1 MVHNEKEKYINKI
14 VDLYSKSKIEG
25 SAKDE
30 FHEWLTDEQFAEEK
44 NNALFALWEQTE
56 DVANEDIFASFAS
69 LQSKAELRTEKKNT
83 LLLTMWRY
91 GAAIAIV
98 LIVAVTSAFIF
109 TGKTSSDVNMN
120 MNEFY
125 SQIGESDTI
134 TLPDGSIVYVNSKTV
149 ILYPESFGKETRTIY
164 LLGEAH
170 FKVLKNEDIP
180 FIVKANEFSVT
191 ALGTEFDVSSYP
203 EDALSKAT
211 LISGSISV
219 RQNNNQTEYILK
231 AGDQFVREKQ
241 TGKCAISQV
250 DVFDA
255 TARQR
260 GELVFRDATIVEI
273 LTVLERNYA
282 ISFQYKKDIFNED
295 KYSFHFKKSA
305 TLPEIMDVIKKV
317 ADDFE
322 YKEAGDSYY
331 INTKR

>member
-1 MVHNEKEKYINKI
+1 MAHNEEEKYIDKI

-25 SAKDE
+25 SAKDK
-30 FHEWLTDEQFAEEK
+30 FHKWLTDEEFAEEK
-44 NNALFALWEQTE
+44 DNALFTLWEQTG
-56 DVANEDIFASFAS
+56 DVAKEDTFASFAS
-69 LQSKAELRTEKKNT
+69 LQYRAELRAEKKKT
-83 LLLTMWRY
+83 RLTMWRY

-98 LIVAVTSAFIF
+98 SIVAVTSAFIF
-109 TGKTSSDVNMN
+109 MRKTSSSDVN

-134 TLPDGSIVYVNSKTV
+134 TLPDGSIVYTNSKTV
-149 ILYPESFGKETRTIY
+149 ILYPKSFGKETRTIY

-170 FKVLKNEDIP
+170 FKVRKNKDIP

-191 ALGTEFDVSSYP
+191 ALGTQFDVSSYP
-203 EDALSKAT
+203 EDAFFKAT

-219 RQNNNQTEYILK
+219 RRNNHQAGYILK

-255 TARQR
+255 TAWQR
-260 GELVFRDATIVEI
+260 GELVFGNATIVEI
-273 LTVLERNYA
+273 LNVLERNFAVY
-282 ISFQYKKDIFNED
+282 FQYEEDIFNDD
-295 KYSFHFKKSA
+295 KYNFHFKKSA

-322 YKEAGDSYY
+322 YKAAGDFYY
-331 INTKR
+331 ISARR